1 MSDLLSA
8 VLSNDSLINP
18 GWADRRG
25 DKENLGH
32 YVTKEEATQ
41 HYKEMIKTKKDY
53 LGATPLHKAARKGDA
68 NKVLSLL
75 NEGVNIEG
83 ETRTGYT
90 PLHYSAMMGQTE
102 VCRLLLERAGHN
114 GTYHLLAK
122 RNKNGWTPLHS
133 ACENNRVDTAILL
146 IEFGADLGVKD
157 NQGRKPLDLARISRL
172 PQIQDKGRHCLC
184 LFLFCF
190 EL

>member
-1 MSDLLSA
+1 
-8 VLSNDSLINP
+8 
-18 GWADRRG
+18 
-25 DKENLGH
+25 
-32 YVTKEEATQ
+32 
-41 HYKEMIKTKKDY
+41 
-53 LGATPLHKAARKGDA
+53 
-68 NKVLSLL
+68 
-75 NEGVNIEG
+75 
-83 ETRTGYT
+83 
-90 PLHYSAMMGQTE
+90 MMGQTE

-172 PQIQDKGRHCLC
+172 PQIQDKGRQSVSFSSVLNFRPDPFT
-184 LFLFCF
+184 LLTLSFFPSS
-190 EL
+190 